1 MTPGLRRPLA
11 RSGLRARAA
20 GSLLASCA
28 FAAPGGGQP
37 PEPPPGPPAGIR
49 ASATVVS
56 EPVEVGAG
64 FELEVVVEHPPDAEA
79 APVLAEALGDFRV
92 LGAERTAP
100 PDGAEAP
107 GGSRFTVRL
116 LAGVLPGD
124 HEIPAAPVGIRLA
137 GGELRQVE
145 APPTP
150 VRVVSSLP
158 PEDGERAADI
168 HDLRGPFLFDAPPR
182 WGVIG
187 GALLAAALLAAALY
201 RFLRRRRGSRGEE
214 TVPLPPPAAE
224 AEAALARLGQ
234 SGLLAAGQV
243 VPFYERLAAIMKR
256 YAGRRFETAWSE
268 RTTGEI
274 LADLDARLGG
284 RAGEALPL
292 LAGILAEA
300 DLAKFSDSRFR
311 DSRFSDSRFGDSRFR
326 PEAAEGRFADA
337 GRFLDRTR
345 PSLAEPPAE
354 PGEASGR
361 PAPPIGPPSGP
372 PPANPTPAPAAD
384 RDFARP
390 PEGGASG

>member
-1 MTPGLRRPLA
+1 MIPDLRRRPRV

-20 GSLLASCA
+20 GPLLAVGA
-28 FAAPGGGQP
+28 FAAPGAGQP
-37 PEPPPGPPAGIR
+37 PAPPPGTPAGMPAGIR
-49 ASATVVS
+49 ASAAVVS

-79 APVLAEALGDFRV
+79 APAPGGALGDFRV

-107 GGSRFTVRL
+107 GSSRFIVRL

-124 HEIPAAPVGIRLA
+124 HEVPALPVGIRLA
-137 GGELRQVE
+137 TGELRQVE

-158 PEDGERAADI
+158 PEDGSQAADI

-187 GALLAAALLAAALY
+187 GALLAAALLAAALLW
-201 RFLRRRRGSRGEE
+201 FLRRRRSRVEE

-234 SGLLAAGQV
+234 SGLLAAGEV
-243 VPFYERLAAIMKR
+243 VRFYERLAGIMKR

-292 LAGILAEA
+292 LAGILADA
-300 DLAKFSDSRFR
+300 DLAK
-311 DSRFSDSRFGDSRFR
+311 FSDSRFGDSRFR

-354 PGEASGR
+354 PPADSPAEPPAEA
-361 PAPPIGPPSGP
+361 PSGP
-372 PPANPTPAPAAD
+372 PAPPKPAAAA
-384 RDFARP
+384 DFARP
-390 PEGGASG
+390 PEGGAAR

>member
-1 MTPGLRRPLA
+1 MTPDLRRRPRA
-11 RSGLRARAA
+11 RFGLRARTA
-20 GSLLASCA
+20 GPLLAVGV
-28 FAAPGGGQP
+28 FAAPGAGQP
-37 PEPPPGPPAGIR
+37 PAPPPGTPAGIR
-49 ASATVVS
+49 ASAAVVS

-79 APVLAEALGDFRV
+79 APAPAEALGDFRV

-107 GGSRFTVRL
+107 GSSRFIVRL

-124 HEIPAAPVGIRLA
+124 HEVPALPVGIRLA
-137 GGELRQVE
+137 TGELRQVE

-158 PEDGERAADI
+158 PGVGEQSADI

-187 GALLAAALLAAALY
+187 GALLAAALLAAALLW
-201 RFLRRRRGSRGEE
+201 FLRRRRSRVEE

-224 AEAALARLGQ
+224 AEAALARLGR
-234 SGLLAAGQV
+234 SGLLAAGEV
-243 VPFYERLAAIMKR
+243 VPFYERLAGIMKR

-300 DLAKFSDSRFR
+300 DLAKFSDSRF
-311 DSRFSDSRFGDSRFR
+311 SDSRFGGSRFR

-345 PSLAEPPAE
+345 PSLAEPPAD
-354 PGEASGR
+354 PPVDSPADPPAAPSSGT
-361 PAPPIGPPSGP
+361 PAPPK
-372 PPANPTPAPAAD
+372 PAAAA
-384 RDFARP
+384 DFTRP
-390 PEGGASG
+390 PGEGAAR

>member
-1 MTPGLRRPLA
+1 MTPRLSRAGAFPVRRL
-11 RSGLRARAA
+11 RAA
-20 GSLLASCA
+20 GSLLVVFAG
-28 FAAPGGGQP
+28 AAPGAGQP
-37 PEPPPGPPAGIR
+37 PEPPPGLR
-49 ASATVVS
+49 ASAAVVS

-64 FELEVVVEHPPDAEA
+64 FEIEVSVEHPPDAEA
-79 APVLAEALGDFRV
+79 APVLSGALGEFRV
-92 LGAERTAP
+92 LGGERAAP

-107 GGSRFTVRL
+107 DGSRFTVRL

-124 HEIPAAPVGIRLA
+124 HEIPALPVGIRLA
-137 GGELRQVE
+137 DGELRQVE

-158 PEDGERAADI
+158 PEDGEQAGDI

-187 GALLAAALLAAALY
+187 GALLAAALLAAARYALY
-201 RFLRRRRGSRGEE
+201 RRRGSKAPEAA
-214 TVPLPPPAAE
+214 PLPPPAAE

-234 SGLLAAGQV
+234 SGLLAAGEV
-243 VPFYERLAAIMKR
+243 VPFYERLAGIMKR
-256 YAGRRFETAWSE
+256 YAGRRFEVAWSE

-300 DLAKFSDSRFR
+300 DLAKFSDS
-311 DSRFSDSRFGDSRFR
+311 GFR
-326 PEAAEGRFADA
+326 PEAAEGRFAEA

-345 PSLAEPPAE
+345 PSLAGPGAEREDAAE
-354 PGEASGR
+354 PGGA
-361 PAPPIGPPSGP
+361 PAPSAETRPSSVGSGP
-372 PPANPTPAPAAD
+372 PAPGKPAAAA
-384 RDFARP
+384 DFARP
-390 PEGGASG
+390 PREGAAR

>member
-1 MTPGLRRPLA
+1 MTPGLRRPRA

-37 PEPPPGPPAGIR
+37 PEPPPEPPAGIR
-49 ASATVVS
+49 ASAAVVS

-92 LGAERTAP
+92 LGVERTAP

-107 GGSRFTVRL
+107 GSSRFTVRL

-158 PEDGERAADI
+158 PEDGEGAADI

-201 RFLRRRRGSRGEE
+201 WFLRRRGSRGEE

-243 VPFYERLAAIMKR
+243 VPFYERLAGIMKR

-274 LADLDARLGG
+274 LADLDSRLGG

-300 DLAKFSDSRFR
+300 DLAK
-311 DSRFSDSRFGDSRFR
+311 FSDSRFGDSRFR

-361 PAPPIGPPSGP
+361 PAPPIGAPSGP
-372 PPANPTPAPAAD
+372 PPANPGPAPAAD
-384 RDFARP
+384 RGFARP
-390 PEGGASG
+390 PEGGGSG

>member
-1 MTPGLRRPLA
+1 MIPDQRRRPRV

-20 GSLLASCA
+20 GPLLAVGA
-28 FAAPGGGQP
+28 FAAPGAGQP
-37 PEPPPGPPAGIR
+37 PAPPPGTPPGTPAGIR
-49 ASATVVS
+49 ASAAVVS

-79 APVLAEALGDFRV
+79 APAPAGALGDFRV

-107 GGSRFTVRL
+107 GSSRFIVRL

-124 HEIPAAPVGIRLA
+124 HEVPAVPVGIRLA
-137 GGELRQVE
+137 TGELRQVE

-158 PEDGERAADI
+158 PEDGSQAADI

-187 GALLAAALLAAALY
+187 GALLAAALLAAALLW
-201 RFLRRRRGSRGEE
+201 FLRRRRSRVEE

-234 SGLLAAGQV
+234 SGLLAAGEV
-243 VPFYERLAAIMKR
+243 VRFYERLAGIMKR

-284 RAGEALPL
+284 RVGEALPL

-300 DLAKFSDSRFR
+300 DLAK
-311 DSRFSDSRFGDSRFR
+311 FSDSRFGDSRFR

-354 PGEASGR
+354 PPAESPAEPASGP
-361 PAPPIGPPSGP
+361 PAPPK
-372 PPANPTPAPAAD
+372 PAAAA
-384 RDFARP
+384 DFARP
-390 PEGGASG
+390 PEGGAAR

>member
-1 MTPGLRRPLA
+1 MTRLRRRRGA
-11 RSGLRARAA
+11 RSVPRSPAA
-20 GSLLASCA
+20 GPLLAACA
-28 FAAPGGGQP
+28 FAAPGAGQP
-37 PEPPPGPPAGIR
+37 PAPPPELPAGIR
-49 ASATVVS
+49 ASAAVVS

-64 FELEVVVEHPPDAEA
+64 FEIEVSVEHPPDAEA
-79 APVLAEALGDFRV
+79 APLLSGALGEFRV
-92 LGAERTAP
+92 LGGER
-100 PDGAEAP
+100 EAP
-107 GGSRFTVRL
+107 EDRAGTPEVSRFIVRL

-124 HEIPAAPVGIRLA
+124 HEIPALPVGIRLA
-137 GGELRQVE
+137 DGELRQVE

-158 PEDGERAADI
+158 PEDGEQAGDI

-201 RFLRRRRGSRGEE
+201 ALYRRRGSKAPEAA
-214 TVPLPPPAAE
+214 PLPPPAAE

-234 SGLLAAGQV
+234 SGLLAAGEV
-243 VPFYERLAAIMKR
+243 VPFYERLAGIMKR
-256 YAGRRFETAWSE
+256 YAGRRFEVAWSE

-274 LADLDARLGG
+274 LADLDARPGG

-311 DSRFSDSRFGDSRFR
+311 
-326 PEAAEGRFADA
+326 PEAAEGRFAEA

-345 PSLAEPPAE
+345 PSPAAPAAEAEDAPARSVEPDDPPSEPPART
-354 PGEASGR
+354 PGK
-361 PAPPIGPPSGP
+361 
-372 PPANPTPAPAAD
+372 PAAAA
-384 RDFARP
+384 DFARP
-390 PEGGASG
+390 PDGGAAR